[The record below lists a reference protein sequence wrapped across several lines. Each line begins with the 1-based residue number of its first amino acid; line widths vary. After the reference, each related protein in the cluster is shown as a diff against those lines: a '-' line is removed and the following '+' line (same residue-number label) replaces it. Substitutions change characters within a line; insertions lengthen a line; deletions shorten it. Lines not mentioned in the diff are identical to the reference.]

1 MKCSVIT
8 VNYNNGN
15 ALENTILSTIN
26 QQKFNDFE
34 YLVIDGG
41 SSDNSVDVIKK
52 YSDRIDFWVS
62 EPDKGIYDA
71 MNKAVAMA
79 KGEYCIFMNSGDCFY
94 SESVLNDIFNKLNCQ
109 SDFIAGDYS
118 INGIIR
124 KSPSTVTAMTLFK
137 TIESSICHQALFTKR
152 EILLRHPFQTEYRI
166 VADFVNQF
174 QSLIFD
180 NVSYQYANVIISNVE
195 PGGLSAVN
203 YQKLAEEKDSYLQNS
218 LPQRIYED
226 YLTFMS
232 IKLIEYRSERLYT
245 LLQKYNFSSTDL
257 KVTSFVLKI
266 VGHLKLIKTKFH
278 NLFRN
283 KNS

>member
-15 ALENTILSTIN
+15 SLEKTILSTIN

-71 MNKAVAMA
+71 MNKAVAIA
-79 KGEYCIFMNSGDCFY
+79 KGKYCIFMNSGDCFH
-94 SESVLNDIFNKLNCQ
+94 SEYVLNEIFNTLNCQ
-109 SDFIAGDYS
+109 QDFIAGDYS
-118 INGIIR
+118 INGTVR

-137 TIESSICHQALFTKR
+137 TIERSICHQALFTKR

-180 NVSYQYANVIISNVE
+180 NTSYQYVHVTISDIE

-203 YQKLAEEKDSYLQNS
+203 YKKLAEEKDAYLHSS
-218 LPQRIYED
+218 LPQRIYDD

-232 IKLIEYRSERLYT
+232 IKLIEYSDTELYT
-245 LLQKYNFSSTDL
+245 ILLKNKFNAHDI
-257 KVTSFVLKI
+257 KIASFVLKI
-266 VGHLKLIKTKFH
+266 IGYLKHVKGKILNI
-278 NLFRN
+278 FRS
-283 KNS
+283 KNT